1 MGCISSSIHDAMIL
15 MTPRSTEAL
24 HLTRNDIFILRDT
37 FKELM
42 KLYNIGRW
50 SEIEKSLRNFR
61 KSFLKADEKERL
73 LFLIMSLERL
83 LFFDKERSSSKE
95 LVKRVISVL
104 TKMRK
109 TSLVLGRAPIE
120 VREIIIIAYQ
130 MRNRLA
136 HGRDDLM
143 I

>member
-1 MGCISSSIHDAMIL
+1 MIL

-61 KSFLKADEKERL
+61 KSFLKTDEKERL